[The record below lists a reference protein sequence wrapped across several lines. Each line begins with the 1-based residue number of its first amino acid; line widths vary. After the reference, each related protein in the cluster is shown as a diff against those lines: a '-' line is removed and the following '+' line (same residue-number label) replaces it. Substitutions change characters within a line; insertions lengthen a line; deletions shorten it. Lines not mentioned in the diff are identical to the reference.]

1 MTTNKHNQLTVNQ
14 KFKLLN
20 NLNKNEVSTIN
31 KFIDTIFGE
40 DFFTHVRCKIIYW
53 IIKSLCEHLKNKGIF
68 TDYQVDCGLADGC
81 RIYFDEENDSIE
93 VYDKFVGSRNVE

>member
-1 MTTNKHNQLTVNQ
+1 MTVNQ

-31 KFIDTIFGE
+31 KFIDTIFGD

-53 IIKSLCEHLKNKGIF
+53 IIKCLCEHLKNKGIF

-93 VYDKFVGSRNVE
+93 VYDKYVGSRKVD